1 MSHSLIGPWRQDMEV
16 KNLENA
22 SCLILHSHETN
33 AMFIY
38 MEGSYM
44 LEALVT
50 HTQGRVWTITDIPY
64 VHLTNQMQ
72 PW

>member
-1 MSHSLIGPWRQDMEV
+1 MEV

-22 SCLILHSHETN
+22 SCFILHSHETN

-38 MEGSYM
+38 TEGGYM

-50 HTQGRVWTITDIPY
+50 YPRQGED
-64 VHLTNQMQ
+64 NQLIFHASI
-72 PW
+72 

>member
-1 MSHSLIGPWRQDMEV
+1 MEV

-38 MEGSYM
+38 TEGSYM

-50 HTQGRVWTITDIPY
+50 HPREGVD
-64 VHLTNQMQ
+64 NQLIFNVSI
-72 PW
+72 

>member
-1 MSHSLIGPWRQDMEV
+1 MEV

-50 HTQGRVWTITDIPY
+50 HTQGRVWTM
-64 VHLTNQMQ
+64 N
-72 PW
+72 